1 MDSYLSD
8 FKKMVL
14 VVESLKEYKQTLV
27 DEEGIGE
34 DITFNLFGWRGDQ
47 MVVVAQLSPG
57 LMNEKAT
64 RLKRLVAA
72 ATVFRTGFGCEALSF
87 GAEGFCV
94 VGDGEHDESIPL
106 KDQFATNKDV
116 QECITVLH
124 VGQEVDMAAVP
135 YRYDVGRKVVFGNP
149 AKNPEPEK
157 FGVVTESF
165 KDIVKMPVTSK
176 NIGQP
181 YFTDQLVVGLES
193 FGFQVTVIGE

>member
-34 DITFNLFGWRGDQ
+34 DLTFNLFGWRADK
-47 MVVVAQLSPG
+47 MVVVAQLAPA
-57 LMNEKAT
+57 LMEDKIT
-64 RLKRLVAA
+64 RLRRIIAA
-72 ATVFRTGFGCEALSF
+72 ATVFRTGFACDSLSF

-94 VGDGEHDESIPL
+94 VGDGEAVDGIPL
-106 KDQFATNKDV
+106 RDQFATNPDV
-116 QECITVLH
+116 LECITVLQ
-124 VGQEVDMAAVP
+124 VGKDVDMTAVP

-149 AKNPEPEK
+149 ARNPEPEK
-157 FGVVTESF
+157 FGVIAGSF
-165 KDIVKMPVTSK
+165 MDIVKMPVTSE

-181 YFTDQLVVGLES
+181 YFIEQLVVGLES